1 MGGDAALPGLRGLL
15 RSVRTPEFAGTVFHE
30 VEAKSMLNRVPG
42 GSPMPFSW
50 TVNPYRGCSHACV
63 YCLDGAT
70 RVLLA
75 DGRTRPIA
83 ELGVGDAVLG
93 TETGADGVRRYVRTE
108 VLAHWETDREGWEVE
123 LSDGTRLVTS
133 GEHRFLTARGW
144 RHVAPGWCRS
154 GRRPHLRAGETML
167 GPGAPMDAPEW
178 TPGYRAGY
186 LCGVAR
192 ADAAHPAAHVDE
204 MFPSERL
211 PLATLARLHRMVSVG
226 AAPGVPEAAISG
238 RPADSTADEV
248 AAGVVGA
255 AAARAPARAGGAV
268 LPVDETGPAASPGG
282 RCGPA
287 VPGPGRAPAPG
298 STRPVPAGRP
308 APAGP
313 GRWAR
318 VRNEP
323 GVWSPAPNRPAA
335 GPRVRTR
342 GPGRE
347 GGEPGPRRVPLPAGG
362 GIRAGA
368 DVPAGPSGW
377 PLRPGL
383 DWCAGFVAG
392 VLDAAGTRTTDDLV
406 VRAAGQRGHELVE
419 HLVAAGRAVGLRF
432 TGSSTARGVEGTGRR
447 GGVVEAVLPGD
458 ARTVARLVGRV
469 DPTSAAVRDMAGATV
484 AAAGAQVVGVRALG
498 RRQPMFDITTG
509 TGDFVAEGVISHNCF
524 ARNTHTYLDLD
535 AGADFDSQIVVKVNA
550 ARVLDRE
557 LRRPRWRREPVAMG
571 TNTDPYQR
579 AEGRYRLMPPILRSL
594 ADTGTPFSVLTKG
607 TVLTR
612 DLPDIAAAADDV
624 PVGLGVSI
632 ALLDEELHSRLEPGA
647 PSPRARLDLVRRITD
662 AGLPCG
668 VMVAPV
674 LPLLTDSA
682 EALDAVLER
691 IAAAGATGATVLALH
706 LRPGTREWFLQWLA
720 REHPGLVERY
730 ARLYRRGA
738 YVDADYRRA
747 LGERVTPLLRRH
759 GLDRPVTTMRLRGR
773 AGAPDADA
781 GRNRGAG
788 RRRVGAAPR
797 DGEQLSLL

>member
-1 MGGDAALPGLRGLL
+1 MRWSGQQVGDDGVGGDAALPGLRGLL

-93 TETGADGVRRYVRTE
+93 TERGADGVRRYVRTQ

-133 GEHRFLTARGW
+133 GEHRFLTSRGW

-154 GRRPHLRAGETML
+154 GRRPHLRPGETLL
-167 GPGAPMDAPEW
+167 GPGAPTQPPEW

-192 ADAAHPAAHVDE
+192 ADAAHPAAESDE
-204 MFPSERL
+204 TFPSDRI
-211 PLATLARLHRMVSVG
+211 PLETLARLHRMVSVTAE
-226 AAPGVPEAAISG
+226 AAPGELQVPAPDELATGGAA
-238 RPADSTADEV
+238 RRAARDET
-248 AAGVVGA
+248 AAGS
-255 AAARAPARAGGAV
+255 AARGGAV
-268 LPVDETGPAASPGG
+268 VVPVDESGPATSSAAG

-287 VPGPGRAPAPG
+287 VPAPGRPQASG
-298 STRPVPAGRP
+298 TGRPVAAGRP
-308 APAGP
+308 TPAGP
-313 GRWAR
+313 GRWTR
-318 VRNEP
+318 LRGEP
-323 GVWSPAPNRPAA
+323 GVWSSPANRPAA

-347 GGEPGPRRVPLPAGG
+347 AGEPGLRRVPLPSGG
-362 GIRAGA
+362 GVRA
-368 DVPAGPSGW
+368 AGVVARPSGW

-392 VLDAAGTRTTDDLV
+392 VLDAAGERTADGLV
-406 VRAAGQRGHELVE
+406 VRAAGPRGEELVE
-419 HLVAAGRAVGLRF
+419 RLVAAGRGLGLRF
-432 TGSSTARGVEGTGRR
+432 ASSSTGCVGVE
-447 GGVVEAVLPGD
+447 GVVEAVLPGD
-458 ARTVARLVGRV
+458 ANTVVRLVGRV
-469 DPTSAAVRDMAGATV
+469 DPSSAAVRDMAGAAV
-484 AAAGAQVVGVRALG
+484 AAVGAQVVGIRVLG

-535 AGADFDSQIVVKVNA
+535 AGADFDNQIVVKVNA

-579 AEGRYRLMPPILRSL
+579 AEGRYRLMPAILRSL

-612 DLPDIAAAADDV
+612 DLPDIAAAADDG
-624 PVGLGVSI
+624 PGGLGGSI
-632 ALLDEELHSRLEPGA
+632 ALLDVEVHSGLEPGA
-647 PSPRARLDLVRRITD
+647 GSPRARL
-662 AGLPCG
+662 
-668 VMVAPV
+668 
-674 LPLLTDSA
+674 
-682 EALDAVLER
+682 
-691 IAAAGATGATVLALH
+691 
-706 LRPGTREWFLQWLA
+706 A
-720 REHPGLVERY
+720 R
-730 ARLYRRGA
+730 
-738 YVDADYRRA
+738 
-747 LGERVTPLLRRH
+747 
-759 GLDRPVTTMRLRGR
+759 
-773 AGAPDADA
+773 
-781 GRNRGAG
+781 
-788 RRRVGAAPR
+788 
-797 DGEQLSLL
+797 

>member
-1 MGGDAALPGLRGLL
+1 MRWSGQQVGDDGVGGDAALPGLRGLL
-15 RSVRTPEFAGTVFHE
+15 RSVRTPDFAGTVFHE

-93 TETGADGVRRYVRTE
+93 TETGPDGVRRYVRTE
-108 VLAHWETDREGWEVE
+108 VLAHWGTDREGWEVE

-133 GEHRFLTARGW
+133 GEHRFLTERGW

-154 GRRPHLRAGETML
+154 GRRPHLRAGETLL
-167 GPGAPMDAPEW
+167 GPGAPVEAPEW

-192 ADAAHPAAHVDE
+192 ADAAHPAAHE
-204 MFPSERL
+204 GETFPSERL
-211 PLATLARLHRMVSVG
+211 PLETLARLHRMV
-226 AAPGVPEAAISG
+226 AAAADPGLPENHA
-238 RPADSTADEV
+238 ADEV
-248 AAGVVGA
+248 PVGVVAAGASVRSGLAGLPRDGSGPTAV
-255 AAARAPARAGGAV
+255 PA
-268 LPVDETGPAASPGG
+268 G
-282 RCGPA
+282 RCGPG
-287 VPGPGRAPAPG
+287 VPGPERPAASG
-298 STRPVPAGRP
+298 SARPASAGRP

-313 GRWAR
+313 GRWSR
-318 VRNEP
+318 VRGEP
-323 GVWSPAPNRPAA
+323 GVWSPVPSRPAA

-347 GGEPGPRRVPLPAGG
+347 GEESGPRRVPLPAGG
-362 GIRAGA
+362 GVRAGA
-368 DVPAGPSGW
+368 GVPAGPSGW

-392 VLDAAGTRTTDDLV
+392 VLDAAGVRTADGLV
-406 VRAAGQRGHELVE
+406 VRVAGVRGRELVE
-419 HLVAAGRAVGLRF
+419 WLVSAGRGLGLRF
-432 TGSSTARGVEGTGRR
+432 AASSTAHGGIDGGRR
-447 GGVVEAVLPGD
+447 GGLVEAVLPGD

-469 DPTSAAVRDMAGATV
+469 DPTAAAVRDMAGAVV
-484 AAAGAQVVGVRALG
+484 AQEGAQVVAVRELG
-498 RRQPMFDITTG
+498 TRRPMFDITTG

-579 AEGRYRLMPPILRSL
+579 AEGRYRLMPGILRAL
-594 ADTGTPFSVLTKG
+594 AGTGTPFSVLTKG

-674 LPLLTDSA
+674 LPFLTDSA

-730 ARLYRRGA
+730 AQLYRRGA

-773 AGAPDADA
+773 TGTPDAGA
-781 GRNRGAG
+781 G
-788 RRRVGAAPR
+788 R

>member
-30 VEAKSMLNRVPG
+30 VEAKSMLNKVPG
-42 GSPMPFSW
+42 DSRMPFTW

-70 RVLLA
+70 RVLLG
-75 DGRTRPIA
+75 DGRTRPIS

-93 TETGADGVRRYVRTE
+93 TETGPDGARRYVRTR
-108 VLAHWETDREGWEVE
+108 VLAHWATEREAWEVE

-133 GEHRFLTARGW
+133 GEHRFLTAHGW

-154 GRRPHLRAGETML
+154 GRRPHLRPGQTLL
-167 GPGAPMDAPEW
+167 GPGAPMPAHEW

-186 LCGVAR
+186 LCGITR
-192 ADAAHPAAHVDE
+192 ADAAHPAARAGE
-204 MFPSERL
+204 RFPSERL
-211 PLATLARLHRMVSVG
+211 PLEALARVHRMLAVA
-226 AAPGVPEAAISG
+226 AAPAHGLDETHADDHVAAAVAGAVARNAGVPVLS
-238 RPADSTADEV
+238 ADGTST
-248 AAGVVGA
+248 
-255 AAARAPARAGGAV
+255 
-268 LPVDETGPAASPGG
+268 TASPTW
-282 RCGPA
+282 RCGP
-287 VPGPGRAPAPG
+287 
-298 STRPVPAGRP
+298 PVAGAGRP
-308 APAGP
+308 VASGPARPTSAGRPGPAGP

-318 VRNEP
+318 VRSEP
-323 GVWSPAPNRPAA
+323 GVWSPVPTRPAA

-362 GIRAGA
+362 GVRAGA
-368 DVPAGPSGW
+368 GVPAGPSGW

-392 VLDAAGTRTTDDLV
+392 ALDAAGARIADGLV
-406 VRAAGQRGHELVE
+406 VRAAGPAGRELVE
-419 HLVAAGRAVGLRF
+419 KLAEVGRGLGLRF
-432 TGSSTARGVEGTGRR
+432 DTTGPSGRGTVTAGR
-447 GGVVEAVLPGD
+447 VAEAVLPGA
-458 ARTVARLVGRV
+458 ARTVARVVGRV
-469 DPTSAAVRDMAGATV
+469 DPAAGAVRDMAGAGV
-484 AAAGAQVVGVRALG
+484 EVAGAQVVGVRAL
-498 RRQPMFDITTG
+498 RRTRPMFDITTG

-579 AEGRYRLMPPILRSL
+579 AEGRYRLMPGILRAL

-612 DLPDIAAAADDV
+612 DLPDIAAAADAV
-624 PVGLGVSI
+624 PVGIGVSI

-674 LPLLTDSA
+674 LPLLTDSP

-691 IAAAGATGATVLALH
+691 IAAAGATGATILALH
-706 LRPGTREWFLQWLA
+706 LRSGTREWFLQWLA
-720 REHPGLVERY
+720 REHPGLVEPY

-738 YVDADYRRA
+738 YVDAAYRRA
-747 LGERVTPLLRRH
+747 LGERVAPLLRRH
-759 GLDRPVTTMRLRGR
+759 GLDHPVTTMRLRGR
-773 AGAPDADA
+773 TDSGTDRPQAGYPSPP
-781 GRNRGAG
+781 
-788 RRRVGAAPR
+788 PR